1 MSRAQGPYPCGR
13 PQSHLFGRLAEAGR
27 SPRPPGCLAPSA
39 RIHTERRMGRD
50 LTPWC
55 LPYASRHRWPRTS
68 GCSSSARYRASR
80 PPSTPSSTSQ
90 PARSSAIRVC
100 GWLRIG
106 ARCARCRRPLGSEQ
120 CVRQSNS
127 RSLACESVSPG
138 CRVVSGCLSG
148 FFIFRIFL
156 PPNTT
161 LLCRAVL
168 ACLRFWPELAV

>member
-1 MSRAQGPYPCGR
+1 MWPATVSPLWPVGRGWPIPRATRGPRAECAH
-13 PQSHLFGRLAEAGR
+13 SHRETHGPR
-27 SPRPPGCLAPSA
+27 SDPVVPPL
-39 RIHTERRMGRD
+39 
-50 LTPWC
+50 C

-106 ARCARCRRPLGSEQ
+106 ARCARYRRPLGSEQ

-138 CRVVSGCLSG
+138 CRVVSGCVSG